1 MLSILLGIMFPDAR
15 ASRPEPNH
23 GDMSENPDLETG
35 FLEQLGQRVRN
46 MRALRGMSR
55 KVLAKVSGISERY
68 IAQLESGKGNVSIVL
83 LRRVS
88 DAMGAHLEDLIPVTE
103 PSPDWPVVR
112 DLLRKATPNQ
122 IAQAKDVLAGQ
133 GATAQRRMSF
143 AGIALIGLRG
153 AGKSTLGKMLAKKIG
168 WSFVELNKEIEAQ
181 NGLSVAEIIA
191 LYGQEGFR
199 RMEQAALGQL
209 LARNELMVLATGGGI
224 VSEPLTFDLILSSFY
239 TIWVKAEPEE
249 HMARV
254 RGQGDLRPMA
264 DDRSAMAELRT
275 ILRSREPLY
284 ARASAVVDTAGLSVD
299 AAAARLIEAVAP
311 VLQTRCACVRAAQ
324 RGVLSGQALIAS
336 ISRGSTS
343 HASALFPGVTHQ
355 RNRPFKILAEF
366 LANLFG
372 EFIPLFRRDGLG
384 RNGRAAISRPVVVC
398 DHAVKIDPPPV
409 IVTGCRFIPCDDLGD
424 DRSQLLKIGE
434 LRLAQFDGHLPYH
447 GDHGSSGGN
456 YIAGAP
462 GVKNCPQPRGVEPE
476 NTLVHVAS
484 PVEHPCQTKQNRRR
498 IGGGV
503 APDLVEHAVV
513 LVARRLL

>member
-1 MLSILLGIMFPDAR
+1 MH
-15 ASRPEPNH
+15 E
-23 GDMSENPDLETG
+23 DMTENIDPETG
-35 FLEQLGQRVRN
+35 FLEQLGQRVRT

-88 DAMGAHLEDLIPVTE
+88 NAMAAHLEDLIPSGE
-103 PSPDWPVVR
+103 PAPDWPVIR
-112 DLLRKATPNQ
+112 DLLRKASPNQ
-122 IAQAKDVLAGQ
+122 IAQARDILSGHAG
-133 GATAQRRMSF
+133 GAAAQRGMSF

-199 RMEQAALGQL
+199 RMEQAALNQL
-209 LARNELMVLATGGGI
+209 LARKQLTVLATGGGI

-239 TIWVKAEPEE
+239 TIWLKAEPEE

-299 AAAARLIEAVAP
+299 AAAARLIDAVAP
-311 VLQTRCACVRAAQ
+311 VLQPDARMFA
-324 RGVLSGQALIAS
+324 RG
-336 ISRGSTS
+336 
-343 HASALFPGVTHQ
+343 
-355 RNRPFKILAEF
+355 
-366 LANLFG
+366 
-372 EFIPLFRRDGLG
+372 
-384 RNGRAAISRPVVVC
+384 
-398 DHAVKIDPPPV
+398 
-409 IVTGCRFIPCDDLGD
+409 
-424 DRSQLLKIGE
+424 
-434 LRLAQFDGHLPYH
+434 
-447 GDHGSSGGN
+447 
-456 YIAGAP
+456 
-462 GVKNCPQPRGVEPE
+462 
-476 NTLVHVAS
+476 
-484 PVEHPCQTKQNRRR
+484 
-498 IGGGV
+498 
-503 APDLVEHAVV
+503 
-513 LVARRLL
+513 